1 MVFVDFS
8 SFHQIK
14 LYVQQRSQSGAPE
27 RERER
32 DLEREREI
40 AALAKI
46 FDHRNRFDDHPVVVA
61 VRIDSCVP
69 KRALCRRRC
78 IYC

>member
-1 MVFVDFS
+1 MV
-8 SFHQIK
+8 HQ
-14 LYVQQRSQSGAPE
+14 

-78 IYC
+78 ICC

>member
-27 RERER
+27 R
-32 DLEREREI
+32 EREREI

-78 IYC
+78 ICC